1 MSVMETVVVK
11 TVSMEEATK
20 PSMEAAAEVSPGH
33 KKLEKAEVGSRVIPA
48 KNQAA
53 TAPMIPVIRG
63 GTQSRLEIV
72 VLIALKM
79 VRTFRSGRL
88 FSRAG
93 ATFRRAGATF
103 CSRNKREKLGERID
117 GVVRLRFEGHTGG
130 ENHCCINSGR
140 VSGDGVYRAIAYS
153 QAGSRIR
160 AGLLQEHR
168 KHLRIGLARVSVGRA
183 DHGVNGDSEALQ

>member
-48 KNQAA
+48 RNQAA

-93 ATFRRAGATF
+93 ATFWR
-103 CSRNKREKLGERID
+103 RNKREKLGERID